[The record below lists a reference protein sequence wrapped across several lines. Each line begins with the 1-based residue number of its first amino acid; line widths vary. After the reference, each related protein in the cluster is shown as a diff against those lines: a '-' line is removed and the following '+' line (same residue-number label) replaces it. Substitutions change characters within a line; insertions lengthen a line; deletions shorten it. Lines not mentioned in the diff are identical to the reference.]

1 MKRKTPFAESILPDP
16 DTEKGF
22 IPDSPECITYTIEY
36 IGYRDKLDQAFQA
49 AIARAKGG
57 GLNSY
62 EKHD

>member
-1 MKRKTPFAESILPDP
+1 MPPDP
-16 DTEKGF
+16 ETELEF
-22 IPDSPECITYTIEY
+22 AQDSLERVAYTIEY

-49 AIARAKGG
+49 AIARARS